1 MELSSTDWEKDIL
14 NRQKK
19 NQYYTEEELFN
30 IMNDYTVN
38 TLTHLCGR
46 AIEHFSQIGD
56 EKYKEYMNIMKEVLS
71 LDGVD
76 KLTKENENEIKENSD
91 I

>member
-1 MELSSTDWEKDIL
+1 
-14 NRQKK
+14 
-19 NQYYTEEELFN
+19 
-30 IMNDYTVN
+30 
-38 TLTHLCGR
+38 
-46 AIEHFSQIGD
+46 
-56 EKYKEYMNIMKEVLS
+56 MNIMKEVLS